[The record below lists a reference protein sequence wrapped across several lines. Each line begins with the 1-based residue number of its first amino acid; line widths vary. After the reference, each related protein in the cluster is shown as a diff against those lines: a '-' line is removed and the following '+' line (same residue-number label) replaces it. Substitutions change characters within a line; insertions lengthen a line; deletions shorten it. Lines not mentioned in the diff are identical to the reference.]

1 MIIDAYTHIFPPRYF
16 ERIMDLVPNRDAVK
30 RWAELPSLYDLDVRF
45 AKMDVAD
52 GEYRQVLTLSMP
64 GIEFF
69 AGPEATPEL
78 ARIANDGMAE
88 LVSRYPDRFV
98 AFVASLPLNNPEAC
112 PGEIDRAVGELGARG
127 IQIQTNVLGQ
137 PLDRPELM
145 PVFERMAAHD
155 LPIWL
160 HPIRGANFTDYLSEE
175 KSFYEIWWAF
185 GWPYET
191 SAAMS
196 RLVFWGLFDKLPDI
210 KIITHHM
217 GGYVPYSE
225 GRIVAGWEQMGSRS
239 PGANY
244 EALLEQ
250 LERPLID
257 YFRMFYADTATFGS
271 ANAMQCGMTFFGPE
285 HCLFG
290 TDFPFD
296 PEGGARFVRDTPA
309 LVDGLSLAA
318 PDKADVLAGNAR
330 TLLRL

>member
-1 MIIDAYTHIFPPRYF
+1 MIIDAYTHIFPRPYF
-16 ERIMDLVPNRDAVK
+16 ERIMELVPNRDAVK
-30 RWAELPSLYDLDVRF
+30 RWAELPSLYDLDIRF
-45 AKMDVAD
+45 TKMDASPD
-52 GEYRQVLTLSMP
+52 DYRQVLTLSMP

-69 AGPEATPEL
+69 AGPETTPEL
-78 ARIANDGMAE
+78 ARLANDGMAE
-88 LVSRYPDRFV
+88 LVARHPDRFV

-112 PGEIDRAVGELGARG
+112 PAEIDRVVGDLGARG

-137 PLDRPELM
+137 PLDRPEMM
-145 PVFERMAAHD
+145 PIFERMAHHD

-160 HPIRGANFTDYLSEE
+160 HPIRGATFTDYLAEE

-191 SAAMS
+191 SAAMA
-196 RLVFWGLFDKLPDI
+196 RLVFWGLFDRLPGI

-225 GRIVAGWEQMGSRS
+225 GRIVAGWEQLGSRS

-244 EALLEQ
+244 EALLER

-271 ANAMQCGMTFFGPE
+271 ANAMRCGMTFFGPDR
-285 HCLFG
+285 CLFG

-296 PEGGARFVRDTPA
+296 PEGGARFVRETPGIVQK
-309 LVDGLSLAA
+309 LDLSIS
-318 PDKADVLAGNAR
+318 DRNKVLADGAKS
-330 TLLRL
+330 LLKL